1 MACLSYIIDR
11 SPSVNMGYY
20 ARHVSMQFTLER
32 RLIKMELEGC
42 DYQVNGLRFC
52 SSRIY
57 MYVCIYLGFV
67 CRRELTI
74 NCPGVFMFKLV
85 VSI

>member
-1 MACLSYIIDR
+1 
-11 SPSVNMGYY
+11 
-20 ARHVSMQFTLER
+20 MQFTLER

-57 MYVCIYLGFV
+57 MYVYTSVLSA
-67 CRRELTI
+67 EE
-74 NCPGVFMFKLV
+74 N
-85 VSI
+85 

>member
-1 MACLSYIIDR
+1 MGIGYWEIKIEYMACLSYIIDR

-57 MYVCIYLGFV
+57 IYTSVLSA
-67 CRRELTI
+67 EE
-74 NCPGVFMFKLV
+74 N
-85 VSI
+85 

>member
-1 MACLSYIIDR
+1 MGIGYWEIKTEYMACLSYIIDR

-57 MYVCIYLGFV
+57 MYVYTSVLSA
-67 CRRELTI
+67 EE
-74 NCPGVFMFKLV
+74 N
-85 VSI
+85 